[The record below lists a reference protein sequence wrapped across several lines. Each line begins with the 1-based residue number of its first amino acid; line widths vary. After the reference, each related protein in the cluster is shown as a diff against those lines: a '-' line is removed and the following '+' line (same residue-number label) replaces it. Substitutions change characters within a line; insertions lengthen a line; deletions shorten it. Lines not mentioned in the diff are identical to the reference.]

1 MGFLKKLGSIAL
13 KVTSLAVGFE
23 PLVRASLSSGQDGKA
38 ELVFDRLEQVRD
50 IIIQAEVFGQALSLT
65 GANKLEAAAPAVANL
80 ILQSTIM
87 SGRKIDN
94 PDLFRH
100 GSKQM
105 AAGMADIL
113 NSLKDDIKTEVLG

>member
-1 MGFLKKLGSIAL
+1 MGFLKRLGSIAL

-23 PLVRASLSSGQDGKA
+23 PMVRGMIPSDNGET

-50 IIIQAEVFGQALSLT
+50 IIIQVEVFGQALDLP
-65 GANKLEAAAPAVANL
+65 GASKLEAAAPAVANL

-87 SGRKIDN
+87 AGRKIDN
-94 PDLFRH
+94 PDLFKA
-100 GSKQM
+100 GAKQM

-113 NSLKDDIKTEVLG
+113 NSLKDDIDTEELG